1 MKNIL
6 LLLLSIGLLTFC
18 AFSFTTSEN
27 NNQEIMEIKKDV
39 KAKNVL
45 GTDLQAC
52 CFEPKTGWYRDGYC
66 NTDFRDFGVHVVCAE
81 LTDEFLNYSSS
92 CGNDLKTPK
101 PQHGFPGL
109 KAGDKWC
116 LCVSRWKE
124 AMIAGVAPPIVL
136 ESTHAKALETVSME
150 DLKQYEVKK

>member
-6 LLLLSIGLLTFC
+6 LALASVGFLSFSTTLLK
-18 AFSFTTSEN
+18 N
-27 NNQEIMEIKKDV
+27 DNQATMETNKEV
-39 KAKNVL
+39 KSKNVL

-66 NTDFRDFGVHVVCAE
+66 NTDFRDRGVHVVCAE
-81 LTDEFLNYSSS
+81 LTDEFLDYSSS
-92 CGNDLKTPK
+92 CGNNLKTPN
-101 PQHGFPGL
+101 PQYSFPGL

-124 AMIAGVAPPIVL
+124 AMIAGVAPPIIL
-136 ESTHAKALETVSME
+136 ESTHIKALETVSIE
-150 DLKQYEVKK
+150 DLRKYEMKSNSK